1 MRIHE
6 KGQLFDG
13 IKYRD
18 GKDNL
23 GRNSNINEM
32 NYIYNDLKGNHILN
46 NKAKHIKI
54 EINRSEDD
62 SIKSSKAK
70 NKANPNNEDIMM
82 KDELKQTK
90 IKK

>member
-6 KGQLFDG
+6 KGQLFDC

-23 GRNSNINEM
+23 ERNSNINEM
-32 NYIYNDLKGNHILN
+32 NYIFNDLEGNHFLN

-54 EINRSEDD
+54 DINRSEYG
-62 SIKSSKAK
+62 SVKSPKAK

-82 KDELKQTK
+82 KDEIKQTK